1 MMTPGVVAISDWSVV
16 SPYGLGKDVFAEG
29 LHGARGTVTQLDVDH
44 WRSAEDRACLVPGF
58 DVREVL
64 GRKGTRTMDRL
75 TGLAVA
81 AIGELLATTGVD
93 DDDAR
98 LAATGLVLGTT
109 IGSAQS
115 TMDFI
120 RPSYTADVPYFVDPA
135 QMPNAAMNGVAAR
148 SAIWHRLK
156 GPNATVAGGHAAGL
170 HALGYARRLLRSGH
184 ATDVVCG
191 GAEEYSTARSWLEHR
206 SRGGE
211 RATAVP
217 GEGCAVLMLTAAENA
232 AESAQAELLAV
243 YNSVCLDSDF
253 RQSVR
258 ACLLDLLGRAG
269 ASPSDV
275 WAASS
280 SDSPGA
286 GTAEKEVV
294 VEVFGSEAAERVA
307 VTELVGDTGCASAG
321 FQIAAILAAAAEDE
335 AAIGKLAVVS
345 SSDRDGTVAG
355 ALLRLR
361 GPAC

>member
-1 MMTPGVVAISDWSVV
+1 MTPGAVAITDWSVV
-16 SPYGLGKDVFAEG
+16 SPYGLGNDAFAEG
-29 LHGARGTVTQLDVDH
+29 IHTARGTVTRLDLDH
-44 WRSAEDRACLVPGF
+44 WQSAEDRACLVPGF

-64 GRKGTRTMDRL
+64 GHRGTRTMDRL

-81 AIGELLATTGVD
+81 AIGELLARTGVD
-93 DDDAR
+93 NDDAR
-98 LAATGLVLGTT
+98 LAATGLVLGTA

-156 GPNATVAGGHAAGL
+156 GPNATVAGGQAAGL

-184 ATDVVCG
+184 VTDVVCG
-191 GAEEYSTARSWLEHR
+191 GAEEYSTARSWLDHR

-217 GEGCAVLMLTAAENA
+217 GEGCAVLMLTAAENTGG
-232 AESAQAELLAV
+232 SAQAELLAV
-243 YNSVCLDSDF
+243 HNSVCLDSDF

-269 ASPSDV
+269 ASPADV
-275 WAASS
+275 WAAASS
-280 SDSPGA
+280 GDSPGA
-286 GTAEKEVV
+286 GTAEQDVM
-294 VEVFGSEAAERVA
+294 VEVFGSEATERVA

-335 AAIGKLAVVS
+335 AAIGKLAIVS